1 MMNLKAVKFGFTL
14 FELAEAVEPDIQKIV
29 TTAAAAGGKPLLRD
43 EWPAIRDALDKAVAG
58 PAGDLR
64 L

>member
-1 MMNLKAVKFGFTL
+1 MHLKEIRFGLTL
-14 FELAEAVEPDIQKIV
+14 LELAEAVEPDVEKVIA
-29 TTAAAAGGKPLLRD
+29 TAAAKGGRPTIRD

-58 PAGDLR
+58 PAGNIR

>member
-1 MMNLKAVKFGFTL
+1 MSLSKIKFGFTL
-14 FELAEAVEPDIQKIV
+14 FELAEAIEPDVEKVIA
-29 TTAAAAGGKPLLRD
+29 TAAAKGGKPTVRD

-58 PAGDLR
+58 PAGDIR

>member
-1 MMNLKAVKFGFTL
+1 MHLKQFRFGLTL
-14 FELAEAVEPDIQKIV
+14 LSLAEDIEPDIEQIV
-29 TTAAAAGGKPLLRD
+29 ANAAAKGGRPLLRD
-43 EWPAIRDALDKAVAG
+43 EWPAIRDALDKAVKG

>member
-1 MMNLKAVKFGFTL
+1 MHLKQIRFGLTIL
-14 FELAEAVEPDIQKIV
+14 ELAEAVEPDIEQIV
-29 TTAAAAGGKPLLRD
+29 ATAAAKGGRPLVRD
-43 EWPAIRDALDKAVAG
+43 EWPAIRDALDKAVKG